1 MVDREAERV
10 VENSISRRRVLQG
23 SLAGLVAAPLGA
35 AAAESGE
42 NATPPCA
49 PAAEANKCG
58 WTLVRPQGTVQKDFQ
73 QSVLH
78 ELAGACGALMGEPT
92 GITVTLQEAGVF
104 SSANVRLGSEDRPV
118 DALLEIETSRP
129 YGAVSKINEYLLAH
143 CDHVQGW
150 RVRSTLIF
158 DASVPAAIGGRS
170 SSPIIA
176 AFIRRLDGT
185 TPEHFDRNWLMH
197 AQQAKREGGEAHG
210 RYAQNR
216 VVEPITPTAWVV
228 NGYSQLSIQ
237 NFIPG
242 VGARAA
248 ARPDEDRFD
257 EWPPRI
263 LQGYA
268 YRVL

>member
-42 NATPPCA
+42 NADSPLC

-78 ELAGACGALMGEPT
+78 ELAGAPGALIGEPT

-118 DALLEIETSRP
+118 DALLEIETSHP
-129 YGAVSKINEYLLAH
+129 YGAVSKINEYLLAP
-143 CDHVQGW
+143 CDHVQRMAGGS
-150 RVRSTLIF
+150 RPRSLM
-158 DASVPAAIGGRS
+158 PAFRRQSSGRS

-185 TPEHFDRNWLMH
+185 TPEHFDPEL
-197 AQQAKREGGEAHG
+197 AD
-210 RYAQNR
+210 
-216 VVEPITPTAWVV
+216 
-228 NGYSQLSIQ
+228 
-237 NFIPG
+237 
-242 VGARAA
+242 
-248 ARPDEDRFD
+248 ARPNRPSVKVGRRMDDMRRTGSSS
-257 EWPPRI
+257 PSRRQPG
-263 LQGYA
+263 L
-268 YRVL
+268 